1 MKEILMKRRYLMVT
15 VILAAVAVLFATAC
29 TTDYWPTISSLTAQ
43 ADWVAPG
50 GSLRMTCSAADV
62 GGGGLTY
69 QWAATGGS
77 VYGTGAAVDW
87 AAPDA
92 VGMYDVTVTVTNSQ
106 GRQST
111 ESLSLVVSNG
121 PPPVILSLTPA
132 ARDHKYLKTI
142 PRGYMAARTFEY
154 DLTCVATAASGEP
167 AYQWS
172 TNGGEISG
180 EGSAVIWTAPDR
192 DGRFT
197 VTVRVSDAEGNWVRQ
212 SVEFDVVDCEA
223 CVVW

>member
-1 MKEILMKRRYLMVT
+1 M
-15 VILAAVAVLFATAC
+15 
-29 TTDYWPTISSLTAQ
+29 
-43 ADWVAPG
+43 DW
-50 GSLRMTCSAADV
+50 T
-62 GGGGLTY
+62 
-69 QWAATGGS
+69 
-77 VYGTGAAVDW
+77 
-87 AAPDA
+87 APDA
-92 VGMYDVTVTVTNSQ
+92 VGMYEVTATVTNSQ

-121 PPPVILSLTPA
+121 PPPVIHSLIPT

-154 DLTCVATAASGEP
+154 DLECVASTTTGEP
-167 AYQWS
+167 VYEWS
-172 TNGGEISG
+172 TTGGEMAG
-180 EGSAVIWTAPDR
+180 EGSTVIWTAPDR

>member
-15 VILAAVAVLFATAC
+15 VILAAVAMLFATAC

-77 VYGTGAAVDW
+77 ISGTGAAVDW
-87 AAPDA
+87 IAPQV
-92 VGMYDVTVTVTNSQ
+92 VGMYDITVTVTNAQ

-111 ESLSLVVSNG
+111 ESLSLVVSDG
-121 PPPVILSLTPA
+121 PPPVIYSLIPT
-132 ARDHKYLKTI
+132 ARDHEYLKEIGT
-142 PRGYMAARTFEY
+142 GYRAARTFGY
-154 DLTCVATAASGEP
+154 DIECVASVTTGEP
-167 AYQWS
+167 VYEWS
-172 TNGGEISG
+172 TTGGEIAG
-180 EGSAVIWTAPDR
+180 EGSTVIWTAPDR